1 MPDVTRS
8 DSQRSDGSNRPR
20 VSFNRDVHVKRIV
33 PNETSRIAGALGS
46 EGTGHLQP
54 SPVRKE
60 RLPKSKQQLAEE
72 AARVLKEVDKVNCVV
87 KNPGVHPDKF
97 YTLPARRKQKVQ
109 PDSNQSSL
117 DRKVGRRKSEELGI
131 TVESPPR
138 KPPRTFTQYPK
149 TEKSRTSIFNVFK
162 KSDAPKAPKRSNLRR
177 SVSDATNLKSARL
190 PHNGIQPRKRSD
202 SEGED
207 LPNVKNKKLSPII
220 EVAPS
225 NDYFSRG
232 DKNSIEQKNVEDP
245 QLKKEKS
252 RSSSVTEKLKEYID
266 EVDTALFNETGTRV
280 NYTTKV
286 PEIVIIDVDKA
297 EKISRKK
304 DSKLSAGNIGKKIK
318 SFGTKKVKTKRS
330 KTPESEPTSIVK
342 GAIDSLQNKKGQSP
356 TMIHSSQKPVDKL
369 PLTRGFTVDTMIKRL
384 NNDKTTP
391 SPPKT
396 NIMVTPSVGV
406 QHNNNQPFSYTR
418 GQSPER
424 NYRSPEGSRSPDP
437 GSPIIYAHVVCDK
450 SGLNNSSPIK
460 QTVHTAYSNGKKHL
474 PHSDSDEGLGN
485 DEGSGISRGKYD
497 YDKPVTHF
505 GDDYYRPSD
514 HYHNDENPITPKM
527 KNGSAY
533 YNNYKT
539 EHSIF
544 IDSSS
549 RGRGDGMDSKRRE
562 SLTEPHEN
570 GFNSLKHN
578 ISTSRSDLSA
588 RRDLLESRI
597 NRRLEEKHF
606 RYSPPSNEPHVHV
619 NNQYAS
625 ETKYYRH
632 GSSSPVGY
640 TETYVTKSK
649 TDRNGNTQTTKTRT
663 RKDIGDDDGR
673 HYRYSIEPKSL
684 DSQIIDYRS
693 SPENV
698 SRRNELNHD
707 YRYSRTTKYTTK
719 DERQKLS
726 KDREHYRSNPEIIQ
740 RNYNNYDGYQETYHD
755 SLKREKPETST
766 PKQRPE
772 RKYFDRSDSDRK
784 DRLGDSGIEND
795 FKRSSGENFRR
806 YRSATQRRDYGNDS
820 EDEGFA
826 SSLLIASE
834 RQHTE
839 DNINSR
845 KSDLDRGY
853 REDQYRNLEHMD
865 YKVPREY
872 KGRNEYAPR
881 ERSIDDGS
889 HYDPRIDKDF
899 DVERSTLKKKVD
911 KKPPKAEKKSSL
923 EKVKQLFSRDSSKKK
938 KEKERAMVPEENLRA
953 RYTEYRG
960 SRENLEPKAV
970 KKHTNESKTSYEY
983 SNRRRLSTPSP
994 SPTREVQ
1001 RNGKSESSPGSWFK
1015 SIDRLSRKKSK
1026 KDDKE
1031 ILSEEEITPKPTP
1044 TKNLR
1049 FFGDTDIESNDSLRH
1064 KPAKTHS
1071 SITNSNHSERI
1082 RSHSNRDLQNISEER
1097 QTPEYSTP
1105 LKSSNHR
1112 SLLNISESERDSK
1125 NSRISVKPPISPNHR
1140 PKEYHSGHDD
1150 RGRRRRNEVSSVESS
1165 TEGDSSQQSQRS
1177 VVYLHAATVGD
1188 IPGPGYLRNGRR
1200 AASREEL
1207 ASNGSSNIKPQT
1219 KTLSRSFS
1227 VLAPWKPRHYKE
1239 SFDIDY
1245 TQYPKVTKN
1254 GKYEQKISRNS
1265 NSRKENSSTLKKKAN
1280 ETRRS
1285 NQSSSTLNRRSQSKE
1300 NVSYTLRK
1308 SQEDLGKGSNLTL
1321 YRKKDKQPK
1330 ENLRYTKDRD
1340 DKRISSKSMSV
1351 ESLGNHHTDHRSRE
1365 NNRDISRSVSMPRDP
1380 EKSAGWFKTNKKS
1393 KKSLSTQRL

>member
-33 PNETSRIAGALGS
+33 PNETSRVAGSLGN
-46 EGTGHLQP
+46 EATGHLLP

-60 RLPKSKQQLAEE
+60 RLPKSKLAEE
-72 AARVLKEVDKVNCVV
+72 AARVLKEVEKVNCVV
-87 KNPGVHPDKF
+87 KNQGVHPDKF
-97 YTLPARRKQKVQ
+97 YTLPARRKHKVL

-117 DRKVGRRKSEELGI
+117 DRTVRRRRSEELGVTI
-131 TVESPPR
+131 ESPPK

-149 TEKSRTSIFNVFK
+149 TEKSRNSIFNVFK
-162 KSDAPKAPKRSNLRR
+162 KSDPSSKSSLRR
-177 SVSDATNLKSARL
+177 SVSDATNLKS
-190 PHNGIQPRKRSD
+190 KRVLLTNNADTSRRRRDSD
-202 SEGED
+202 GED
-207 LPNVKNKKLSPII
+207 SSNLKTKLSPII
-220 EVAPS
+220 ESAPS
-225 NDYFSRG
+225 NDYFSR
-232 DKNSIEQKNVEDP
+232 DNKENIDTEHAEDS
-245 QLKKEKS
+245 QRKKG
-252 RSSSVTEKLKEYID
+252 SSSVTELLKEYID

-280 NYTTKV
+280 NHSAKF
-286 PEIVIIDVDKA
+286 PEVVIIDVDKA
-297 EKISRKK
+297 EKITRKK
-304 DSKLSAGNIGKKIK
+304 DSKLSIGKKIK
-318 SFGTKKVKTKRS
+318 SLGTKKVKTK
-330 KTPESEPTSIVK
+330 KPAEASIVK
-342 GAIDSLQNKKGQSP
+342 DAIDSLQNQSP

-369 PLTRGFTVDTMIKRL
+369 PLTRGFTVDTMVRRL
-384 NNDKTTP
+384 NSDKTSP

-396 NIMVTPSVGV
+396 NIMVTPNVSM

-450 SGLNNSSPIK
+450 SLNNSNTIK
-460 QTVHTAYSNGKKHL
+460 QTVHAAYTNGKKHL

-497 YDKPVTHF
+497 YEKPVTHF

-514 HYHNDENPITPKM
+514 PYQNDEENPITPKM
-527 KNGSAY
+527 KNGY
-533 YNNYKT
+533 NHYNNYKT
-539 EHSIF
+539 EHRIF

-570 GFNSLKHN
+570 GFNSLKYN
-578 ISTSRSDLSA
+578 NNTSRTDLSA

-597 NRRLEEKHF
+597 NRRLEEKHL
-606 RYSPPSNEPHVHV
+606 RHSPPSNEPNVHV
-619 NNQYAS
+619 NNQYVS

-649 TDRNGNTQTTKTRT
+649 TDRNGNTQTTKTHS
-663 RKDIGDDDGR
+663 RKD
-673 HYRYSIEPKSL
+673 HRYSAEPKSI

-707 YRYSRTTKYTTK
+707 YRYSRSSKYVTR
-719 DERQKLS
+719 DEKQKLS

-740 RNYNNYDGYQETYHD
+740 RNYNNNYDGYQETYHD
-755 SLKREKPETST
+755 SLKRETST
-766 PKQRPE
+766 PKQRSE

-795 FKRSSGENFRR
+795 FKRSSGHYRR
-806 YRSATQRRDYGNDS
+806 RRGDYNDS

-839 DNINSR
+839 DNINTRSR
-845 KSDLDRGY
+845 DDSF
-853 REDQYRNLEHMD
+853 RNLEHMD
-865 YKVPREY
+865 YKVYR
-872 KGRNEYAPR
+872 GRNEYAPR

-899 DVERSTLKKKVD
+899 DADRSTLKKKVE
-911 KKPPKAEKKSSL
+911 KKPPKPEKKSGL
-923 EKVKQLFSRDSSKKK
+923 EKVKQLFSRDSKKK
-938 KEKERAMVPEENLRA
+938 KEKERAMVPEESLRA

-960 SRENLEPKAV
+960 SRENLEPKSV
-970 KKHTNESKTSYEY
+970 RKHASESKTSYEY

-1001 RNGKSESSPGSWFK
+1001 RNGKSESTPGSWFK

-1026 KDDKE
+1026 KDEKVA
-1031 ILSEEEITPKPTP
+1031 LSEDEIAPKPTP

-1049 FFGDTDIESNDSLRH
+1049 FFGDTDVESNDSLRH
-1064 KPAKTHS
+1064 KPTKTHS
-1071 SITNSNHSERI
+1071 SITNSNYSERV
-1082 RSHSNRDLQNISEER
+1082 RSQSNRDLQNISEER

-1125 NSRISVKPPISPNHR
+1125 NSRVSVKPPISPSHR
-1140 PKEYHSGHDD
+1140 PREHHGHDD

-1239 SFDIDY
+1239 SYDIDY
-1245 TQYPKVTKN
+1245 TQYPKVAKN
-1254 GKYEQKISRNS
+1254 GKYEQRISKNS
-1265 NSRKENSSTLKKKAN
+1265 NSRKDGSSTLKKKAN
-1280 ETRRS
+1280 ETKRS

-1308 SQEDLGKGSNLTL
+1308 SQEDLGKGSSMTL

-1330 ENLRYTKDRD
+1330 ENLRYAKDKE
-1340 DKRISSKSMSV
+1340 DKRISSKSISV
-1351 ESLGNHHTDHRSRE
+1351 ESLSNHRSAE
-1365 NNRDISRSVSMPRDP
+1365 NGRDISRSVSMPRDP
-1380 EKSAGWFKTNKKS
+1380 EKSAGWFKSNKKS
-1393 KKSLSTQRL
+1393 KKSVSSQRL